1 MDGAHPSSV
10 SDRIRREA
18 KVVGLRGFSSPSL
31 EAVERRRMQLWILTA
46 VLLVSVSG
54 ATALLSMW
62 GGEPL
67 RFWFTPRVLRWGV
80 VLLSLAFCSYA
91 IEKELHLRKLARLL
105 IDERVLTAALSNRLR
120 EVSALLEAGKAMNS
134 VLELD
139 SVLDIILGGA
149 LELLLGTSGS
159 IMLVDAP
166 KQLTAA
172 CVRGNERARDRAVP
186 FGEGIAGRVALDREP
201 LLIHGRADA
210 EQFPGLVDRTEPVES
225 AMCVPLVHREELLG
239 VLNINTDA
247 GHRFTEYDLRA
258 LSLFAEQAAGAI
270 ANARLYEAEQA
281 RVAELTELDR
291 LKSEFVALVS
301 HELRTPLTSILSASG
316 TLQRPDLAETRDEV
330 AGIIERQARRLA
342 QMLENLLDTVRSEQP
357 GVLPKPSPVDVAE
370 LVREA
375 AGDFE
380 LVGSPVEVEAPATLL
395 VRGDA
400 YTLRR
405 VLDNLLDNA
414 HKYGRPPVRAVV
426 RTDGSTAIVSVID
439 RGAGIPSEER
449 ELVFERFSRLERAE
463 GRPGLG
469 LGLPIVRG
477 LVTACGG
484 SVWIEDAPAG
494 GTAVCISLALCPDEE
509 KV

>member
-1 MDGAHPSSV
+1 
-10 SDRIRREA
+10 
-18 KVVGLRGFSSPSL
+18 
-31 EAVERRRMQLWILTA
+31 MQLWILTT
-46 VLLVSVSG
+46 VLLVSVSA
-54 ATALLSMW
+54 ATALLSLW
-62 GGEPL
+62 GGAPI
-67 RFWFTPRVLRWGV
+67 RSWFTPRVLRVGIL
-80 VLLSLAFCSYA
+80 LLSLAFCAYA
-91 IEKELHLRKLARLL
+91 IEKELHLRRLARLL

-134 VLELD
+134 VLELN

-149 LELLLGTSGS
+149 LELLQGTSGS
-159 IMLVDAP
+159 IMLENTP
-166 KQLTAA
+166 GQLTAA
-172 CVRGNERARDRAVP
+172 CVRGNEQARESAVP

-210 EQFPGLVDRTEPVES
+210 EQFPGLVNRAEPVES
-225 AMCVPLVHREELLG
+225 AMCVPLIHRDQLLG
-239 VLNINTDA
+239 VLSINADA
-247 GHRFTEYDLRA
+247 GHWFTEYDLRA

-270 ANARLYEAEQA
+270 ANARLYESERA

-316 TLQRPDLAETRDEV
+316 TLQRPDLADTRDEV

-357 GVLPKPSPVDVAE
+357 GVLPEPSPVDVAR
-370 LVREA
+370 LAREA

-380 LVGSPVEVEAPATLL
+380 LAGARVEVEGPATLL
-395 VRGDA
+395 VLGDP
-400 YTLRR
+400 YTFRR

-414 HKYGRPPVRAVV
+414 HKYGKPPVRVVV
-426 RTDGSTAIVSVID
+426 RTDGPDAIVSVID
-439 RGAGIPSEER
+439 RGAGIPSEDRER
-449 ELVFERFSRLERAE
+449 VFERFARLDRTE

-477 LVTACGG
+477 LITACGG
-484 SVWIEDAPAG
+484 SVWIDDAPGG
-494 GTAVCISLALCPDEE
+494 GTAVCISLSLCPTEE